1 MPTCSLII
9 STYNWPK
16 ALKVCFKSVL
26 TQSVLPDEI
35 IIADDGSREDTKE
48 LVASFQQQSTV
59 PVVHVWQPDEGFQLA
74 KIRNRAIAAAK
85 HEYIIQ
91 IDGDL
96 ILSKHFI
103 KDHLNLSRQSFFITG
118 SRMLLSPEVSAKIL
132 ELEEHGTG
140 NAVWGNKN
148 LFNSLRIPVLQSF
161 FATRYKNRGKHQFY
175 VKGCNM
181 SFWKKD
187 LLLVNGYNETF
198 TGWGKEDSE
207 IAIRLIN
214 AGIRKQFLKLGGV
227 CYHIYHKE
235 ASREREDLNDKLMND
250 TYKNKI
256 TWIEKGISQYV

>member
-9 STYNWPK
+9 STYNWPQ
-16 ALKVCFKSVL
+16 ALNVCL
-26 TQSVLPDEI
+26 QSVLHQSIMPDEI
-35 IIADDGSREDTKE
+35 IVADDGSRDETKN
-48 LVASFQQQSTV
+48 LIHLFQQQSTV
-59 PVVHVWQPDEGFQLA
+59 PVVHIWQPDEGFQLA

-85 HEYIIQ
+85 YDYIIQ
-91 IDGDL
+91 TDGDL
-96 ILSKHFI
+96 ILNKHFV
-103 KDHLNLSRQSFFITG
+103 KDHLNFSRASFYTTG
-118 SRMLLSPEVSAKIL
+118 SRMLLSPEISNKIL
-132 ELEEHGTG
+132 EDKKLDP
-140 NAVWGNKN
+140 NKNLLGNKN
-148 LFNSLRIPVLQSF
+148 LFNSLRIPALQPF
-161 FATRYKNRGKHQFY
+161 FATRYKNKGRHQFY

-214 AGIRKQFLKLGGV
+214 AGIKKQFLKLGGV

-250 TYKNKI
+250 TFKNKI